1 MFTEFDRK
9 TGFSMQIAEITNQGL
24 RRAYSLVIPA
34 DIIAAKVDARLAE
47 VSKTIKMPGFRPG
60 KVPPNLVKK
69 MHGAALRGEALQAAL
84 NDGVN
89 QVLANHGL
97 RPATQPQVDVDGE
110 LADDGDARFTVSLE
124 VLPTIDDVKIDELAL
139 EKLVVPADDVAMD
152 AALARLA
159 ESSQRSE
166 PAPEGHA
173 AAGGDTVVIDFEG
186 SVGGVP
192 FDGGKGEGMRVTI
205 GSGQLIPGFED
216 QLMGATVGEDRT
228 IKVTFPADYGAANLA
243 GKAAEFAVTVTGV
256 EIPAETALDDE
267 FAKGFGLDS
276 LDALKEILKDQLD
289 NELGTLSRTHMKRKL
304 LDTLASRHDFDV
316 PESMVDAE
324 FDQIWQTLE
333 AEAAKD
339 ADPEGSR
346 AQIETER
353 DDYRRIAVRRV
364 RLGLLLSEIGQRN
377 GISVSQAEM
386 NRLIGQE
393 AGRYAPAEQQKVVK
407 FFQENAMAAMQL
419 RAPLYEDKVVD
430 FLIGK
435 ADVTERSVTRDE
447 LEAAIE
453 SEDESPTGAAHGHP
467 GHVHGPDCDHDHDH
481 APAKPKKAAAKKA
494 KADEP
499 VAEAAV
505 EAVAEA
511 EPAKKAPA
519 KRAKKADAEAVA
531 EPVAEA
537 AEPAAEAAQ
546 PKPKKAA
553 KKTA

>member
-1 MFTEFDRK
+1 
-9 TGFSMQIAEITNQGL
+9 MQIAEITNQGL

-34 DIIAAKVDARLAE
+34 DAIAARLNDRLAE

-60 KVPPNLVKK
+60 KVPANLVKK

-89 QVLANHGL
+89 KVIADHGL

-110 LADDGDARFTVSLE
+110 LPEEGDARFTVSME
-124 VLPTIDDVKIDELAL
+124 ILPTIEDVKAEDLAL
-139 EKLVVPADDVAMD
+139 EKLVVPADDSAMD
-152 AALARLA
+152 AAIARLA
-159 ESSQRSE
+159 ESAQRTE
-166 PAPEGHA
+166 PAPAKHKA
-173 AAGGDTVVIDFEG
+173 KAGDTVVIDFEG
-186 SVGGVP
+186 KVDGVP
-192 FDGGKGEGMRVTI
+192 FDGGKGEGMRVKI

-216 QLMGATVGEDRT
+216 QLIGAKANEQRT
-228 IKVTFPADYGAANLA
+228 LKVTFPADYGAANLA
-243 GKAAEFAVTVTGV
+243 GKPAEFDVTVTGV
-256 EIPAETALDDE
+256 EVPGETKIDDE

-289 NELGTLSRTHMKRKL
+289 AELGTLSRTYLKRKL

-324 FDQIWQTLE
+324 FEQIWQTLE
-333 AEAAKD
+333 GEAARE
-339 ADPEGSR
+339 ADPAAAR
-346 AQIETER
+346 AEIEAER
-353 DDYRRIAVRRV
+353 EDYRRIAVRRV

-377 GISVSQAEM
+377 GVTVSQAEM

-393 AGRYAPAEQQKVVK
+393 AARYAPAEQQKVVK

-435 ADVTERSVTRDE
+435 AEITERSVSRAE

-453 SEDESPTGAAHGHP
+453 SEDETPNSSGG
-467 GHVHGPDCDHDHDH
+467 GHVHGPGCGHDHDHDH

-494 KADEP
+494 KAVEEPAVTAEP
-499 VAEAAV
+499 VV
-505 EAVAEA
+505 EA
-511 EPAKKAPA
+511 EPVKKAPA
-519 KRAKKADAEAVA
+519 KKAVAKKVEAETAPAV
-531 EPVAEA
+531 EA
-537 AEPAAEAAQ
+537 KPK
-546 PKPKKAA
+546 KPKKA
-553 KKTA
+553 

>member
-1 MFTEFDRK
+1 
-9 TGFSMQIAEITNQGL
+9 MQIAEITNQGL

-34 DIIAAKVDARLAE
+34 DNIAARVDARLAE
-47 VSKTIKMPGFRPG
+47 VTKTVRMPGFRPG
-60 KVPPNLVKK
+60 KVPPNLVRK
-69 MHGAALRGEALQAAL
+69 MHGPALRGEALQAAL

-89 QVLANHGL
+89 KVLADHGL

-110 LADDGDARFTVSLE
+110 LADDGDARFTISLE
-124 VLPTIDDVKIDELAL
+124 VLPTIEDVKIDDLAL
-139 EKLVVPADDVAMD
+139 EKLVVPADDAAMD

-159 ESSQRSE
+159 ESAQRSE

-173 AAGGDTVVIDFEG
+173 AATGDTVVIDFSG
-186 SVGGVP
+186 SVDGVK
-192 FDGGKGEGMRVTI
+192 FDGGTGEGMRVKI

-216 QLMGATVGEDRT
+216 QLVGATVGEART
-228 IKVTFPADYGAANLA
+228 INVTFPADYGAANLA

-256 EIPAETALDDE
+256 EVPAETALDDE

-276 LDALKEILKDQLD
+276 LEALKEILKDQLD
-289 NELGTLSRTHMKRKL
+289 AELGSLSRTYLKRKL

-316 PESMVDAE
+316 PESMVEAE
-324 FDQIWQTLE
+324 FGQIWDTLE
-333 AEAAKD
+333 AEAARD

-346 AQIETER
+346 AQIEAER
-353 DDYRRIAVRRV
+353 EDYRRIAVRRV

-377 GISVSQAEM
+377 GITVSQAEM

-393 AGRYAPAEQQKVVK
+393 AARYAPAEQQKVVK

-435 ADVTERSVTRDE
+435 AELTERTVTRAE

-453 SEDESPTGAAHGHP
+453 SEDETPAGAGHV
-467 GHVHGPDCDHDHDH
+467 HVHGPDCDHDHDHDHAHDH

-494 KADEP
+494 KAADPAAEP
-499 VAEAAV
+499 AAV
-505 EAVAEA
+505 EAEVAA

-519 KRAKKADAEAVA
+519 KRAKKADADAA
-531 EPVAEA
+531 DAPAA
-537 AEPAAEAAQ
+537 AEDAAPA
-546 PKPKKAA
+546 KPKKSA
-553 KKTA
+553 KKSA